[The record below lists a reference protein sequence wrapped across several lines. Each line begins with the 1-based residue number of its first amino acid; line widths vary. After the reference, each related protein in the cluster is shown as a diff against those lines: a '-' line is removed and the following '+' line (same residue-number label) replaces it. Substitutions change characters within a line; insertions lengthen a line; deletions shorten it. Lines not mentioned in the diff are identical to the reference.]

1 MSKKLIAVVSA
12 AALALSAMAGA
23 APATATA
30 GPFGLISA
38 STLGHGTEGTT
49 GGDGS
54 GAGASALQI
63 NVPSQDVLR
72 YDSAATGGVTRTATG
87 TIIQIAINTT
97 AVASSVQLT
106 AGPGVKLLTKAQ
118 GDAPSTLNT
127 GSGVDTLTV
136 VSDSNAD
143 AIFFAYSTSTA
154 SSTIT
159 ATQVGTSN
167 TTVIHVRGRTAKTN
181 GYKLN
186 LTATPTTTSPSG
198 TITFKGTVVDMFGNA
213 ITNMTS
219 ADLVRTG
226 LGGSLT
232 TDTADGFVNN
242 ATTGEFTFEMKNRA
256 TAGTGAINV
265 ALASTALAAEQTRF
279 GARTQSAFFA
289 VNAADLSAV
298 VASLTA
304 QVAALTADYNAL
316 VKKWNKR
323 VDSRKA
329 PKKKAALK

>member
-23 APATATA
+23 APATASA
-30 GPFGLISA
+30 GPFGFLSVQ
-38 STLGHGTEGTT
+38 GTSEAGAGT
-49 GGDGS
+49 
-54 GAGASALQI
+54 GAGASALQV

-72 YDSAATGGVTRTATG
+72 SDATTTGGVQRSTTSTLLR
-87 TIIQIAINTT
+87 IVVNTT
-97 AVASSVQLT
+97 AVASSVSLT

-127 GSGVDTLTV
+127 SSGVDTLTV
-136 VSDSNAD
+136 VSDSEAD
-143 AIFFAYSTSTA
+143 AIFYAYSTSTA

-186 LTATPTTTSPSG
+186 LTAAPTTTSPSG
-198 TITFKGTVVDMFGNA
+198 TITFKGSVVDMFGNA
-213 ITNMTS
+213 ITDMTS
-219 ADLVRTG
+219 GDIVRTG
-226 LGGSLT
+226 LGGSLASLSL
-232 TDTADGFVNN
+232 DAFVNN
-242 ATTGEFTFEMKNRA
+242 STTGEFTFEIKNRD
-256 TAGTGAINV
+256 TAGTGAINI

-279 GARTQSAFFA
+279 GTRGQSAFFA
-289 VNAADLSAV
+289 VNAADLTAV
-298 VASLTA
+298 VASLNA

>member
-1 MSKKLIAVVSA
+1 MSKKLIAVAAA
-12 AALALSAMAGA
+12 AALALSAMVA

-30 GPFGLISA
+30 GPFGFLSA
-38 STLGHGTEGTT
+38 TGQENTGAGTA
-49 GGDGS
+49 S
-54 GAGASALQI
+54 GASALQVL
-63 NVPSQDVLR
+63 VPSQDVLR
-72 YDSAATGGVTRTATG
+72 HDATATGGVYRTTTG
-87 TIIQIAINTT
+87 TLLRIVVNTT
-97 AVASSVQLT
+97 AVASSVSFT
-106 AGPGVKLLTKAQ
+106 AGTGVKLLTQAQ

-136 VSDSNAD
+136 VSNSDAD
-143 AIFFAYSTSTA
+143 AIVYAYSTTTA

-167 TTVIHVRGRTAKTN
+167 STVIHVRGRTAKAN
-181 GYKLN
+181 AYKLN
-186 LTATPTTTSPSG
+186 LTLASATTSPSG
-198 TITFKGTVVDMFGNA
+198 TLAFKGTAVDMFGNA
-213 ITNMTS
+213 IT
-219 ADLVRTG
+219 DLTASSDFRLTG

-232 TDTADGFVNN
+232 SSTIGEYVND
-242 ATTGEFTFEMKNRA
+242 ATTGAFSFEVSNRSS
-256 TAGTGAINV
+256 AGTGAVNLELV
-265 ALASTALAAEQTRF
+265 ASATAQTRF
-279 GARTQSAFFA
+279 GSKSTAAFFA
-289 VNAADLSAV
+289 VTAADLTAV